1 MEEGGESPP
10 LLYLSDTLC
19 GVSNQTD
26 VVLRDLAGEVAALSQ
41 LLSGLS
47 DNQWSA
53 VTPAE
58 GWNVADQ
65 VIHLGLFD
73 QRCLWS
79 MVDEGRFRTDRQDMS
94 VSGGVEGLQ
103 NSHRGRSPEELFA
116 WWRDGAQELARAAL
130 SVDLSKR
137 CAWYGPSMSARS
149 MLTARLMETWA
160 HGLDIADAV
169 GESLT
174 PTDRLIHVAH
184 IGVRAMGFAFVTNG
198 RTAPDEEVFV
208 ELRAPS
214 GETWTWGSPN
224 ASSSV
229 RGSAYGFCCA
239 VTQRRHVN
247 DCGLTV
253 TGNVA
258 REWMSIAQA
267 FAGPPGSGRAEGQ
280 FS

>member
-1 MEEGGESPP
+1 VEEGGESPP

-19 GVSNQTD
+19 GVSNQAD
-26 VVLRDLAGEVAALSQ
+26 VVLRDLNGEVAALSQ

-47 DNQWSA
+47 DNQWSS

-79 MVDEGRFRTDRQDMS
+79 IVDEERFRTDLHGMAT
-94 VSGGVEGLQ
+94 VGGVEGLQ
-103 NSHRGRSPEELFA
+103 NSQRGKSPAELFS
-116 WWRDGAQELARAAL
+116 WWRDGAQELAHTSLA
-130 SVDLSKR
+130 VDLSKR

-169 GESLT
+169 GESIA

-184 IGVRAMGFAFVTNG
+184 IGVRAMGFAFIANG
-198 RTAPDEEVFV
+198 RKAPEEEVFV
-208 ELRAPS
+208 ELLAPS
-214 GETWTWGSPN
+214 GETWTWGSPD
-224 ASSSV
+224 AASSV
-229 RGSAYGFCCA
+229 RGSAFGFCCA

-247 DCGLTV
+247 DCGLTAI
-253 TGNVA
+253 GDVA
-258 REWMSIAQA
+258 QEWMSIAQA